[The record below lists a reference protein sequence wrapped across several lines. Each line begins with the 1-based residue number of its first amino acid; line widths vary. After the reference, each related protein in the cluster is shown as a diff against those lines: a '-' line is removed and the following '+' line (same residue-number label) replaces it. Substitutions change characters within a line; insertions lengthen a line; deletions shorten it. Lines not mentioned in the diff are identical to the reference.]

1 MSFDKVKAMR
11 NAERYLSQGKIRAAI
26 GEYKQVVE
34 SDPRDF
40 STMNILGDL
49 CAKNAEINEA
59 VKYFTKVAEH
69 YGNQGFAQKAIA
81 IYNKI
86 ARITPESIEIS
97 AKLAE
102 LHRIKGSVAE
112 ARVHYTS
119 VAEEYQRRGK
129 KLEALDAW
137 KSIAELDPNNTDIY
151 LRIADVYKQESQN
164 EEASKSYTEAGL
176 RLANLERHDQAL
188 SAFSKAFELSPNDIT
203 LLNGMVKSQIALG
216 YSDEASKTLENLIV
230 EQPDNKA
237 LKYLLIDCYLD
248 LERPLDAERIVHQL
262 VEREPAEYPKLL
274 ELLDIYFKLN
284 DTESATRIL
293 LITSEQLLV
302 SGKSENLLNWLNE
315 ILIRNPENLE
325 ALRLL
330 VRFYSWQRDEGE
342 LRIALE
348 RLTESARLN
357 DSIDDE
363 RYALTQLVVMLPNEP
378 GFAQR
383 LQEINSQHGFVEVAS
398 IVNLENAEEEA
409 EEVEEFSTESLFRD
423 DSFENFAIVSD
434 DEESAAPIT
443 SFEKFENLYAG
454 EHDFASVS
462 TNGNLPVENA
472 QAQASITFQQNNGQA
487 DLKSQQS
494 SNGTKLSLSDERRM
508 QQELESVE
516 FYVAQGY
523 KDLAVKSLDALE
535 SEFGSREEFGKYR
548 KQLNGSSPETANETE
563 PSDAFSENQNTPFDP
578 MGAFRDELG
587 LEENAISA
595 ADDDYDTHYQLATA
609 YKEMGLLE
617 DAIKEFQDAIN
628 MALPDDGTN
637 RFFQCAHLLGFCFME
652 KQMPNLALMW
662 YRRALETVALT
673 GEEKHAL
680 QYEIACAYQAGGDE
694 EKARKYFEQVY
705 VVDVDYRDVSDRL
718 QKLQEKV
725 LQ

>member
-26 GEYKQVVE
+26 GEYKLVVE

-49 CAKNAEINEA
+49 CTKNSEINEA
-59 VKYFTKVAEH
+59 VNYFTKVAEH
-69 YGNQGFAQKAIA
+69 YSNQGFAQKAIA

-151 LRIADVYKQESQN
+151 LRIADVYRQENQN
-164 EEASKSYTEAGL
+164 EEAFKSYTEAGL
-176 RLANLERHDQAL
+176 RLANLERHEQAL
-188 SAFSKAFELSPNDIT
+188 SAFSKAFELSPTDIT

-216 YSDEASKTLENLIV
+216 YSDEAAKTLENLIV
-230 EQPDNKA
+230 EQNDNKD

-315 ILIRNPENLE
+315 ILIRDPENIE

-330 VRFYSWQRDEGE
+330 VRFYSWQRDETE
-342 LRIALE
+342 LRTALE
-348 RLTESARLN
+348 RLAESARLN

-363 RYALTQLVVMLPNEP
+363 RYALTQLVVMLPNES

-398 IVNLENAEEEA
+398 IVNLEKEEEI
-409 EEVEEFSTESLFRD
+409 STESLFND
-423 DSFENFAIVSD
+423 ESFENFAIVSD
-434 DEESAAPIT
+434 DDEPTAQIT

-454 EHDFASVS
+454 ETDFSGVGTNGG
-462 TNGNLPVENA
+462 TNGNSPVENIHA
-472 QAQASITFQQNNGQA
+472 QANTAFQQTNGHA
-487 DLKSQQS
+487 ALESQSS
-494 SNGTKLSLSDERRM
+494 SNGKTLSLSDERRM

-523 KDLAVKSLDALE
+523 TDLAVKSLDALE
-535 SEFGSREEFGKYR
+535 AEFGSREEFSKYR
-548 KQLNGSSPETANETE
+548 KQLNGSSPETISKTE
-563 PSDAFSENQNTPFDP
+563 PGDTFSEDQNTAFDP
-578 MGAFRDELG
+578 MGEFRDELG

-673 GEEKHAL
+673 AEEKHAL

>member
-49 CAKNAEINEA
+49 CAKNSEPTEA

-86 ARITPESIEIS
+86 FRLKPDAIEIS

-102 LHRIKGSVAE
+102 LHRMKGAVAE
-112 ARVHYTS
+112 ARVHYTT

-137 KSIAELDPNNTDIY
+137 KNIAELDPNNTDIY
-151 LRIADVYKQESQN
+151 LRIADVYRQEDQT
-164 EEASKSYTEAGL
+164 EDAAKSYIEAGL
-176 RLANLERHDQAL
+176 RLGKLEQHEKAL
-188 SAFSKAFELSPNDIT
+188 SAFSNAMELVPRDIT

-216 YSDEASKTLENLIV
+216 YSDEAAKTLENLIA
-230 EQPDNKA
+230 EQPGNKDIN
-237 LKYLLIDCYLD
+237 YLLIDCYLD
-248 LERPLDAERIVHQL
+248 LERPLDAERIIHQL

-274 ELLDIYFKLN
+274 ELIEIYFNQN

-293 LITSEQLLV
+293 LITTEQLLV
-302 SGKSENLLNWLNE
+302 SGKAENLLTWLNE
-315 ILIRNPENLE
+315 ILIRAPENIE

-330 VRFYSWQRDEGE
+330 VRFHSWQRDEE
-342 LRIALE
+342 QLRGALE
-348 RLTESARLN
+348 RLVEVSRLN
-357 DSIDDE
+357 ESIDDE
-363 RYALTQLVVMLPNEP
+363 RYALTQLVMMLPNESAY
-378 GFAQR
+378 AQR
-383 LQEINSQHGFVEVAS
+383 LQEINSEYGFVEVES
-398 IVNLENAEEEA
+398 IVNLNNEA
-409 EEVEEFSTESLFRD
+409 IESVGSEQD
-423 DSFENFAIVSD
+423 FENFSIVENIEADASM
-434 DEESAAPIT
+434 T
-443 SFEKFENLYAG
+443 SFEKFENLYAEENG
-454 EHDFASVS
+454 SGVQSANGDGLHDAVQITNNSDVSDYAGQSGDQDKSDDS
-462 TNGNLPVENA
+462 TNGK
-472 QAQASITFQQNNGQA
+472 T
-487 DLKSQQS
+487 
-494 SNGTKLSLSDERRM
+494 LSLSEERRM
-508 QQELESVE
+508 HQELESVE

-523 KDLAVKSLDALE
+523 NELAVKSLDALE
-535 SEFGSREEFGKYR
+535 AEFGNREEFDKFR
-548 KQLNGSSPETANETE
+548 RQLSDGVPESDFQIEPVSETSPNDSISKT
-563 PSDAFSENQNTPFDP
+563 QNTSFDP
-578 MGAFRDELG
+578 MGAFRDELD
-587 LEENAISA
+587 LEETESSA
-595 ADDDYDTHYQLATA
+595 SDDDYDTHYQLAIA

-628 MALPDDGTN
+628 MALPDDGTS
-637 RFFQCAHLLGFCFME
+637 RFFQCANLLGFCFME

-662 YRRALETVALT
+662 YRRALETVNLN
-673 GEEKHAL
+673 EDEKQAL

-705 VVDVDYRDVSDRL
+705 VVDVDYRDVSERL
-718 QKLQEKV
+718 KNLQEKV
-725 LQ
+725 LR